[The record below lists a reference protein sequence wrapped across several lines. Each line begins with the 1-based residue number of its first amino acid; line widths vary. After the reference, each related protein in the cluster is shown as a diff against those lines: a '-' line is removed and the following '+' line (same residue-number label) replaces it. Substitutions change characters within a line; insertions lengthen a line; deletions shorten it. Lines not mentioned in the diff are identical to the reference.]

1 MQTSQCGNCARY
13 RGKLSCDRYPGGI
26 SEAILTGVEADDEGF
41 LPVAKLAKLAK
52 GFEDYTLPIAE
63 RDGALYA
70 RVKKVLCAL
79 GYQESDFLEG
89 GQLEGLSTNQLLEL
103 ANEARDKR

>member
-13 RGKLSCDRYPGGI
+13 RGKLSCDRYPKGI
-26 SEAILTGVEADDEGF
+26 PEAILTGVEADDEGF
-41 LPVAKLAKLAK
+41 LPVAKLAK

-63 RDGALYA
+63 RDGALYE
-70 RVKKVLCAL
+70 RVKKMLCRQ

-89 GQLEGLSTNQLLEL
+89 GQLEWLSTNQLLEL